1 METKPTLTLDQ
12 PAAYRLRL
20 QGRVSADWSD
30 WLTNTAVNF
39 EGDQTVV
46 TGVVRD
52 QAALFG
58 LLSFVRDLGVPL
70 CLVEFLPN
78 EKENEMN
85 KNLLDTIFK
94 AVALGMGVAV
104 ITLNTLGSLSVDTAV
119 TMLSIGLTALAL
131 AGLQK
136 S

>member
-1 METKPTLTLDQ
+1 METKTTLTLDQ
-12 PAAYRLRL
+12 PTSYRLRL

-30 WLTNTAVNF
+30 WLTNIAVIF

-46 TGVVRD
+46 IGVVRD

-70 CLVEFLPN
+70 VSVEFVPN
-78 EKENEMN
+78 LKENEMN
-85 KNLLDTIFK
+85 KNIFETVCK
-94 AVALGMGVAV
+94 AVALGMGVVV
-104 ITLNTLGSLSVDTAV
+104 IVLNTLGTLKVDTGV
-119 TMLSIGLTALAL
+119 SLLSIGLTALAL